1 MALLISGML
10 LPVACSS
17 DQEPEPVVTEAP
29 TQHLGL
35 WESLKRSNTGMGDA
49 IELVGNGSTRRFRVS
64 MSDARYHIEGDSL
77 ILHTIVPEGVEMDS
91 ADIPRIA
98 MEFSITHDTLMRR
111 LPPHTYWL
119 ERLAGER
126 VPDRPIVGTWRVRR
140 STHNLTVHKFEQYGA
155 DGILHERMPG
165 VMDPGFYTVSDD
177 TLFLNYDGKPKKQIH
192 FEIHG
197 DTLSLANF
205 RIRRDSLSDSLPPY
219 RFSHYVKVDERA
231 WYFLGQ

>member
-1 MALLISGML
+1 MAVLAFGML

-17 DQEPEPVVTEAP
+17 DREPDPAVTEPP

-35 WESLKRSNTGMGDA
+35 WESVKRSNTGMGDA
-49 IELVGNGSTRRFRVS
+49 IELEGNGSTRRFRVS

-77 ILHTIVPEGVEMDS
+77 IFHTIVPEGVQIDS

-98 MEFSITHDTLMRR
+98 MEFSISNDTLMRR
-111 LPPHTYWL
+111 LSTQTYWL

-126 VPDRPIVGTWRVRR
+126 VLDNPIVGTWRVRR

-165 VMDPGFYTVSDD
+165 VMDLGFYTISND
-177 TLFLNYDGKPKKQIH
+177 TLILNYDGKPKKQIH
-192 FEIHG
+192 YEIHG
-197 DTLSLANF
+197 DTLSLAKF
-205 RIRRDSLSDSLPPY
+205 RIRRDSLSDSLPPF
-219 RFSHYVKVDERA
+219 RFSHYVKVDDRA